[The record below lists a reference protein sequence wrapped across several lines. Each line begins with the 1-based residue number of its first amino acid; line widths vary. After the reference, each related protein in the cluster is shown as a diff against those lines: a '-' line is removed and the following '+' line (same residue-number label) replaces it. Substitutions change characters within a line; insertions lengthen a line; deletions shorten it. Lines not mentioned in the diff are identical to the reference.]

1 MPILTAFPSFLHG
14 VFLRRSKVWNLEVK
28 EKKRKKKKRKEKKE
42 SGTLVATLRSLTDQL
57 AHSDLESRAI
67 FFPVRKQLW

>member
-28 EKKRKKKKRKEKKE
+28 EKKRKEKKE